1 MRRAAVSAFAG
12 AMHCGVSSGVSLAV
26 GPVGRQAE
34 VTMQARRSYT
44 AKIVSMAS
52 LYLVFIMHI
61 SLQALWSLQAALHAM
76 GSFPPPRYY
85 GSTI

>member
-34 VTMQARRSYT
+34 VTMQARLSYMT
-44 AKIVSMAS
+44 GIAS
-52 LYLVFIMHI
+52 VP
-61 SLQALWSLQAALHAM
+61 SLNL
-76 GSFPPPRYY
+76 
-85 GSTI
+85 